1 MRRSKLKND
10 HRYRGNELKLMV
22 DGYADLSKAIIK
34 QWKYDG
40 KPQGDFEGVSLWAE
54 LLQSHVNLMHRNNGV
69 KHGDLTI

>member
-1 MRRSKLKND
+1 MKKDSSV
-10 HRYRGNELKLMV
+10 YRGSELKLKV

-54 LLQSHVNLMHRNNGV
+54 LLQSHVNLMHRNAGV
-69 KHGDLTI
+69 RHGSLD